1 MDLSV
6 EKDKCFV
13 FFSVGMY
20 VCILLTASAV
30 KEQQK
35 DVCAT
40 SP

>member
-6 EKDKCFV
+6 EMD
-13 FFSVGMY
+13 FFFLVEMS
-20 VCILLTASAV
+20 VCILLTVSAV

-40 SP
+40 